1 MKLRR
6 FILGMLLNE
15 RQREVIWQA
24 LQFSAHTYKRRNNPE
39 GAAVV
44 YQVMTEIEPKMFA
57 EKKSWSKKE
66 VEQLIEK
73 SSELLSE
80 KVDAIA
86 QEAYAKGVRHGR
98 SEAVKQRTWED
109 MTGEAD
115 RMKWHHD
122 VATLRPFP
130 SGVIL
135 PGMTFNKETCE
146 SCDNKEDCGIYQTV
160 LKAEFEESEE
170 EAAEETKGTEQTD
183 KAPSE
188 ADNNEHQPVEGEET
202 K

>member
-6 FILGMLLNE
+6 FILSMLLNE

-86 QEAYAKGVRHGR
+86 KEAYAKGVRHGR

-109 MTGEAD
+109 MTGEAE
-115 RMKWHHD
+115 KYVGH
-122 VATLRPFP
+122 LRPFP

-160 LKAEFEESEE
+160 LKAEFEENEE
-170 EAAEETKGTEQTD
+170 EAAEETKGTEQAD